1 MLWTAFVIGIM
12 GSFHCVGMCGPL
24 VLALPGQSTGQRVRY
39 LYGRLVYNVGRIIT
53 YGLMGIAIGI
63 VGKSISLA
71 GYQQWLSIVAGIF
84 ILVIVCLPGSQHY
97 FLPRIGFLMRATNKL
112 KSNLGKL
119 FKRDGFTS
127 LFAIGLLNG
136 LLPCGLVYLALAG
149 ALATGSIGA
158 SFSYM
163 LLFGLGTIPLLLLL
177 SYLGQFISQQWRHRL
192 YKMVPVFMIVL
203 AVLFV
208 LRGLNLG
215 IPYISPQL
223 QNPLIDDPSV
233 ICH

>member
-1 MLWTAFVIGIM
+1 MLWTAFVIGIL

-24 VLALPGQSTGQRVRY
+24 VLALPGQSKGQRVRY
-39 LYGRLVYNVGRIIT
+39 LYGRLLYNSGRIIT
-53 YGLMGIAIGI
+53 YGILGLTVGL

-71 GYQQWLSIVAGIF
+71 GYQQWLSISAGIF
-84 ILVIVCLPGSQHY
+84 ILLIMLLPGSKQY
-97 FLPRIGFLMRATNKL
+97 LVPRLGFLMRITNGVKRQL
-112 KSNLGKL
+112 SKL
-119 FKRDGFTS
+119 FKRDGLLA
-127 LFAIGLLNG
+127 LFIFGLLNG

-149 ALATGSIGA
+149 ALAVGSITG

-163 LLFGLGTIPLLLLL
+163 VLFGLGTVPLLLLL
-177 SYLGQFISQQWRHRL
+177 SFLGQFISQQWRHRM
-192 YKMVPVFMIVL
+192 YKMVPVFMIFL
-203 AVLFV
+203 AVLFI